1 MSIIAYPTDKLLA
14 YAYVIY
20 RINGGYIKHTQRF
33 SEDKPTIWANKEA
46 VAFTAATEFAHG
58 IPFQVWVPP
67 EFTPIEVTDADLEN
81 VEKAK
86 KHFRRYTLLSLGDD
100 LSQFQKD
107 IFASICKEE
116 NSPKQ
121 IGLLSYVP
129 AFVEREMENIF
140 YKRRIKDEFSS
151 TEHIKDPLVKQ
162 TVEIIKKVPMPNYD
176 TNLYVGVVN
185 GNLVSF
191 TKSESLEDTL
201 YTINAKIKGT
211 DWERETR
218 LPLTRL
224 NYVKLKKMEK

>member
-1 MSIIAYPTDKLLA
+1 MSIISYPTDKLLA
-14 YAYVIY
+14 YAYAIY

-33 SEDKPTIWANKEA
+33 SEDKPTRWANKEA
-46 VAFTAATEFAHG
+46 VAFTAATEFVYSS
-58 IPFQVWVPP
+58 PFQTWVPP

-121 IGLLSYVP
+121 IGLLAYVP

-140 YKRRIKDEFSS
+140 YKRRLKDEFSDS
-151 TEHIKDPLVKQ
+151 EHIKEALVKQ
-162 TVEIIKKVPMPNYD
+162 TVEIVKKVPMPNYD

-191 TKSESLEDTL
+191 TKSESLADTL
-201 YTINAKIKGT
+201 YTINARAKGT
-211 DWERETR
+211 DLERETR

-224 NYVKLKKMEK
+224 NYVKLKKLEK

>member
-1 MSIIAYPTDKLLA
+1 MSIISYPTDKLLA
-14 YAYVIY
+14 YAYAIY
-20 RINGGYIKHTQRF
+20 RINGGYIKQTQRF
-33 SEDKPTIWANKEA
+33 SEDKPTRWSNKEA
-46 VAFTAATEFAHG
+46 VAFTAATEFVSDS
-58 IPFQVWVPP
+58 PFQTWVPP

-81 VEKAK
+81 VEIAK

-121 IGLLSYVP
+121 IGLLAYVP

-140 YKRRIKDEFSS
+140 YKRRIKTEFSDS
-151 TEHIKDPLVKQ
+151 EHIREPLVKQ
-162 TVEIIKKVPMPNYD
+162 TVEILKKVPMPNYA

-191 TKSESLEDTL
+191 SKSDSLDTAL
-201 YTINAKIKGT
+201 YTINARIKGP
-211 DWERETR
+211 DSERETR

-224 NYVKLKKMEK
+224 NYVKLKKVN